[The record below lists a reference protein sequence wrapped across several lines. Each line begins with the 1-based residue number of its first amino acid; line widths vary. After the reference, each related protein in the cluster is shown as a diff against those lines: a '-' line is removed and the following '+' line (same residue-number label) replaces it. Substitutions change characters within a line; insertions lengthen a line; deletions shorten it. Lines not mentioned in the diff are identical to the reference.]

1 MTSFLDQVLALD
13 KNDELA
19 AFKDHFVQ
27 NDQLIYLD
35 GNSLGKLPKKSVNL
49 INDLVTNQWGQNLIR
64 SWNDHWIDLSQ
75 KTAAKIA
82 QLVGAAPDE
91 IFVGDTT
98 SINLYKLLF
107 GALTIQKG
115 KQKILT
121 DSLNFPSD
129 LYVLEGL
136 VTQHFKNHSLEKIPT
151 LDGIIT
157 DLKTLESYFD
167 AQTALLTLS
176 LVTYKSA
183 FLYPMAKVNAIAHQH
198 NSLVIWDLSHAT
210 GAVPIDLNGSNAD
223 MAVGCTY
230 KYLNGGPGAPAFLYV
245 KKALQS
251 QLSNPIWSWFSHQ
264 APFKFDPNYSAAKG
278 IDKFAI
284 STPSILS
291 LAPIQV
297 GVDILL
303 KAGMAAIREKSIL
316 QTELMLTMI
325 THQLYP
331 LGFKIASP
339 FNADT
344 RGSHISI
351 AHPEAYRIN
360 RAMIAPLNNT
370 KIIIPDF
377 RPPNQIRLGIAPLY
391 TSFMDLYQSIERIRH
406 IVMTK
411 EYERFDKVF
420 LQVT

>member
-13 KNDELA
+13 KNDQLA
-19 AFKDHFVQ
+19 AYKDHFAQ

-82 QLVGAAPDE
+82 QLVGAGPDE

-107 GALTIQKG
+107 AALTIQKG

-136 VTQHFKNHSLEKIPT
+136 VKQHFKNHSLKKIPT
-151 LDGIIT
+151 PDGIIT

-183 FLYPMAKVNAIAHQH
+183 FLYPMDKVNAIAHQH

-264 APFKFDPNYSAAKG
+264 EPFKFDPNYSAAQG

-303 KAGMAAIREKSIL
+303 KAGMATIREKSIL
-316 QTELMLTMI
+316 QTELMLAMI
-325 THQLYP
+325 TDQLYP

-339 FNADT
+339 LKADT

-360 RAMIAPLNNT
+360 RAMIAPQNNT

-391 TSFMDLYQSIERIRH
+391 TSFMDLYQSIERIKH
-406 IVMTK
+406 IVITK

-420 LQVT
+420 LQVI

>member
-13 KNDELA
+13 KNDKLA
-19 AFKDHFVQ
+19 AFKDRFVQ

-136 VTQHFKNHSLEKIPT
+136 VKQHFKNHSLEKIPT
-151 LDGIIT
+151 PDGIIT

-167 AQTALLTLS
+167 TQTALLTLS

-183 FLYPMAKVNAIAHQH
+183 FWYPMDKVNAIVHQH
-198 NSLVIWDLSHAT
+198 NSLVIWDLSHAI

-264 APFKFDPNYSAAKG
+264 VPFKFDPNYSAAKG

-339 FNADT
+339 FNADI

-360 RAMIAPLNNT
+360 RAMIAPQNNT

-420 LQVT
+420 LQVI